1 MKTDMKNAFPE
12 CSIQF
17 YCSRAEKGFVADI
30 RFIWERNGLVRIPY
44 RTVRQ
49 PDLFYC
55 VFFTWKIE
63 KEIGNVAL
71 NKVSTHPVKI
81 KFVTL
86 KLPFW

>member
-44 RTVRQ
+44 RCAVARFV
-49 PDLFYC
+49 LLR
-55 VFFTWKIE
+55 FFTWKIVE
-63 KEIGNVAL
+63 KIQEH
-71 NKVSTHPVKI
+71 SCI
-81 KFVTL
+81 K
-86 KLPFW
+86 